1 MFLLILVV
9 AIFLRF
15 YKLGSLP
22 NGLTWDEAA
31 IGYNAYGLIT
41 NHRDEWLHRTPIVFQ
56 SFGDFKSP
64 LLIYLDTLPV
74 ALLGLTA
81 FAVRLPIA
89 VAGLGLVVTTY
100 FIAREFISEA
110 GELHKHSKF
119 FLYLP
124 HISMLLV
131 AISPWAIHYSRMAF
145 ESMLATFLVSIG
157 VLCWIRGR
165 TDARVMI
172 LGNICFAFSLYAY
185 HSAKVVV
192 PFVVVILFF
201 KFAKGLFSNKKAFF
215 IGILVTGLILLP
227 LGYASLFGKANA
239 RALGTTILGKPHAVT
254 LFISHYLSHL
264 RPDFLLHGKD
274 ITFRHSTKSVGVL
287 YPLELLLFIA
297 GVLTIIYQK
306 KYRKFWWIPSF
317 FFVGLIPPSL
327 GLDVPHSNRALLALP
342 WAQLTAILGII
353 GVYECTTRLG
363 RRFQMGIW
371 MIIIGVLCYNV
382 INYVGIYNAVYTS
395 STALHE
401 LGYGYDE
408 LMAFVRPKEGGVDHV
423 YFTDSYGQAYIYIL
437 FFKRLT
443 PMEYQHGGLANYT
456 ISSKPYTEAT
466 GKKNVLIVG
475 TAEDFPDSV
484 VPVKEIYYPDG
495 KIAFKVVTQ

>member
-1 MFLLILVV
+1 LDQKSLIWQGDETGAHYEVGDVPEDMKEQV
-9 AIFLRF
+9 AEYRAKLIEAICETDDAMLEKYFAGEEIPVNDLKIALRKAVIG
-15 YKLGSLP
+15 YKLVPIFCGSSLR
-22 NGLTWDEAA
+22 NKG
-31 IGYNAYGLIT
+31 
-41 NHRDEWLHRTPIVFQ
+41 VQ
-56 SFGDFKSP
+56 P
-64 LLIYLDTLPV
+64 LLDAIV
-74 ALLGLTA
+74 
-81 FAVRLPIA
+81 
-89 VAGLGLVVTTY
+89 
-100 FIAREFISEA
+100 E
-110 GELHKHSKF
+110 
-119 FLYLP
+119 YLP
-124 HISMLLV
+124 
-131 AISPWAIHYSRMAF
+131 SP
-145 ESMLATFLVSIG
+145 VDIG
-157 VLCWIRGR
+157 EIKGTNPQ
-165 TDARVMI
+165 TDAPESRKLI
-172 LGNICFAFSLYAY
+172 
-185 HSAKVVV
+185 
-192 PFVVVILFF
+192 PEE
-201 KFAKGLFSNKKAFF
+201 KFCGLA
-215 IGILVTGLILLP
+215 
-227 LGYASLFGKANA
+227 
-239 RALGTTILGKPHAVT
+239 
-254 LFISHYLSHL
+254 
-264 RPDFLLHGKD
+264 
-274 ITFRHSTKSVGVL
+274 
-287 YPLELLLFIA
+287 
-297 GVLTIIYQK
+297 
-306 KYRKFWWIPSF
+306 F